1 MMAECCRQVV
11 FGKQQV
17 SRATEQGMWRHGTT
31 YRKIMNNMQKGLA
44 FVFSGAYG
52 RTRLGSRLWCGRRR
66 LAPLTVISVSRTC
79 SPSLG
84 PSFPMLPSNCS
95 VPTYILPP
103 SKKCP
108 CSESMLWEAA
118 WENGRKMGFGFRQTW
133 YPNSGSTFWLTRPVT
148 QTFWALVTCII
159 EIIILTF

>member
-44 FVFSGAYG
+44 FIFSGAYG
-52 RTRLGSRLWCGRRR
+52 RTRLGSRLWCGPRR

-95 VPTYILPP
+95 VPTCILPL
-103 SKKCP
+103 SKKMP
-108 CSESMLWEAA
+108 LLWKHAVGSSMGEWKKDGLWVQADLVS
-118 WENGRKMGFGFRQTW
+118 K
-133 YPNSGSTFWLTRPVT
+133 FWFYL
-148 QTFWALVTCII
+148 LVN
-159 EIIILTF
+159 